1 MANKFRIDYEG
12 KNDNIK
18 EEVESIRNS
27 YLEKS
32 SSQKKL
38 EELRKIDSKVK
49 NTPLIIALSFGIIGT
64 LVFGFGMSLILEFK
78 NYIFGIIVSII
89 GMILIALAYPI
100 YSILLKKF
108 KNKYKDKIL
117 ELSNELINE

>member
-12 KNDNIK
+12 KKDNIK

>member
-27 YLEKS
+27 YLEKTP
-32 SSQKKL
+32 SQKKL

-49 NTPLIIALSFGIIGT
+49 NTPLIISLSFGIIGT

-100 YSILLKKF
+100 YSILLKKL

>member
-78 NYIFGIIVSII
+78 NYIFGVIVSII

>member
-89 GMILIALAYPI
+89 GMILIALAYPL
-100 YSILLKKF
+100 YSILLKKL

>member
-89 GMILIALAYPI
+89 GMILIVLAYPI

>member
-100 YSILLKKF
+100 YSILLKNL

>member
-38 EELRKIDSKVK
+38 EKLRKIDSKVK

>member
-18 EEVESIRNS
+18 EEVESIRNN

-38 EELRKIDSKVK
+38 EKLRKIDSKVK

>member
-100 YSILLKKF
+100 YSILLKKL

-117 ELSNELINE
+117 E

>member
-100 YSILLKKF
+100 YSILLKKL

>member
-38 EELRKIDSKVK
+38 EELRKIDFKVK

-100 YSILLKKF
+100 YSILLKKL